1 MNEVQKFGQLAAITL
16 LSVGPM
22 AAAMVWVGHVIQ
34 DPLSK
39 AGTLAVNS
47 AVGIIIVLFVIGV
60 VVVTVALVLS
70 WVWVFGIAWDSE
82 EAREARA
89 DFERDA

>member
-22 AAAMVWVGHVIQ
+22 AAAMIWIGHVIQ
-34 DPLSK
+34 DPLSQ
-39 AGTLAVNS
+39 AGTLAVS
-47 AVGIIIVLFVIGV
+47 SVVVMVIALFVIGV
-60 VVVTVALVLS
+60 LVVTVTLVIF
-70 WVWVFGIAWDSE
+70 WVWVFGVAWSSD

-89 DFERDA
+89 DVE